1 MPLVVSHQRREA
13 GPDNPEFISAD
24 YDWPFAID
32 KCEVVREP
40 GAVTIRFWR
49 DGLKEVGPGLTLPE
63 DMVEDVM
70 SALHQILAPG
80 AARVELSVGSPQPV
94 A

>member
-32 KCEVVREP
+32 KCEVVRL
-40 GAVTIRFWR
+40 GDAVMIRFWR
-49 DGLKEVGPGLTLPE
+49 DGLKEVGSGLTLPVE
-63 DMVEDVM
+63 MVEDVM
-70 SALHQILAPG
+70 SALHQILARG
-80 AARVELSVGSPQPV
+80 AARVELSVGSHQTV
-94 A
+94 G